1 MRDAGLAVT
10 LDHDAFTVRVEAG
23 HYAQLVARRW
33 MSVLSTFDDEE
44 LAAGLEEMRTRN
56 TSGELTFPDR
66 FAFVTGQ
73 RT

>member
-1 MRDAGLAVT
+1 MTIVMRMLMWRSGVT
-10 LDHDAFTVRVEAG
+10 TFVVRGAYG
-23 HYAQLVARRW
+23 K
-33 MSVLSTFDDEE
+33 E

-73 RT
+73 RS